1 MLSNFVT
8 SDNFWKYM
16 IVNRSKYID
25 QLVRSKGNGLIK
37 IVTGL
42 RRSGKSFLLKKL
54 FRQHLLDEGVAED
67 HIIIIDMESRKN
79 KNFKDP
85 DFLLDWV
92 EKEMKDDSI
101 YYIIIDEV
109 QEVNDFV
116 EVLSTLSVTEGTDV
130 YVTGSNSRFLSSDV
144 VTEFRGRGDEI
155 HVWPLSFAEFM
166 SVYESTKEE
175 GWAEYL
181 MFGGLPQLLTQV
193 GDDKKADFLRRL
205 YRTVYLRDIY
215 ERNSIEMKAEFEELS
230 KTVASSIGAPVN
242 AQNIA
247 NTFKSVSKVQDLSV
261 KTISTYLGYMQDS
274 FLIEKSERYA
284 IKGRKYIGA
293 LYKYYY
299 QDIGLRNAIL
309 SFRQNETTHIMEN
322 VIYNEMRMRGWL
334 VDVGNIFHRFRNE
347 AGKQQR
353 VTLEV
358 DFVCNKGS
366 ERIYIQSAY
375 KMLDMEKMEQ
385 EKRSL
390 KLVDDSFRKI
400 IVVGEHTK
408 TWSDENG
415 IQIVS
420 IYEFLLNPSLTE

>member
-1 MLSNFVT
+1 
-8 SDNFWKYM
+8 M
-16 IVNRSKYID
+16 IVSRSKYID

-54 FRQHLLDEGVAED
+54 FRQHLLNERVAED

-274 FLIEKSERYA
+274 FLIEKSERYD

-420 IYEFLLNPSLTE
+420 IYDFLLTPSFTE